1 MEITVFRDADK
12 IKEGQLFI
20 ARKDSVEGRDKVI
33 LTPVDTDTLNI
44 IEYFKINFPHQY
56 HQAKL
61 ELETGVFIQ

>member
-33 LTPVDTDTLNI
+33 LTQTNDGDIL
-44 IEYFKINFPHQY
+44 EYFRINFPHQY

-61 ELETGVFIQ
+61 ELETGVKSW